1 MVWIGMGRGG
11 ISLVGVIA
19 VGVFVE
25 HAHTVDHLEL
35 QRHVVLHPHLVH
47 VVVHVVG
54 RRSVDLLVQHLPHH
68 AERIETVV
76 AARIVQRRIQVI
88 APLLIEAGLWLIE
101 AGLWLIEAGL
111 WLIETGLRLIEV
123 GLWLIEVG
131 LWLIEVAP
139 AVVCIQVS
147 PLVWHLVAHII
158 WIHWRLR
165 LYSIGIHLRVN
176 VVAPLPILHRLASP
190 ACALAI

>member
-11 ISLVGVIA
+11 ISLVAVIA

-25 HAHTVDHLEL
+25 HAHAVDHLEL
-35 QRHVVLHPHLVH
+35 QRYVVLHPHLVH

-54 RRSVDLLVQHLPHH
+54 RRRVDLLVQHLPHH

-101 AGLWLIEAGL
+101 AGLWLIE
-111 WLIETGLRLIEV
+111 
-123 GLWLIEVG
+123 VG

-158 WIHWRLR
+158 GIHWRLR

>member
-1 MVWIGMGRGG
+1 MDWDEQGG

-25 HAHTVDHLEL
+25 HAHAVDHLEL

-101 AGLWLIEAGL
+101 AGLWLIE
-111 WLIETGLRLIEV
+111 TGLRLIEV

-158 WIHWRLR
+158 GIHWRLR
-165 LYSIGIHLRVN
+165 LYSIGIYLRVN